1 MSAANAVAPAA
12 AIGAA
17 ASRRQGSPLRARAVA
32 KQGKISGK
40 FSRHGITK
48 TTGVKSVRTV
58 PLGARD
64 LMTRIGADMPRQ
76 WQGVVHVSGG
86 DVHASLGALIET
98 WPLHMR

>member
-1 MSAANAVAPAA
+1 MSAAHAVAPAA

-48 TTGVKSVRTV
+48 TTGVKSVRKV

-64 LMTRIGADMPRQ
+64 LAIPPRPAIAFARTNRVTVFIGFA
-76 WQGVVHVSGG
+76 GESK
-86 DVHASLGALIET
+86 HATLI
-98 WPLHMR
+98 H